1 MMGPMAISL
10 ERAREL
16 VRAAAG
22 PPLPAE
28 TVPVAEAAGR
38 VLAGEL
44 RSAVD
49 YPLDTNSAMDGFA
62 VTAGPAGRT
71 LRLVDESRAGS
82 PARLGVGPSTAVR
95 IATGGV
101 LPAGAEAVVRLE
113 RASLTDD
120 GGHVT
125 LHEAVAPGRNVRR
138 AGEDMTAGRLVL
150 PAGTRLGALEL
161 AVAIGAGHG
170 ELACRRRPRVA
181 LLGTGDE
188 LRDPGSGLQTGE
200 IHDSNTI
207 VLAALAR
214 DAGATVTGRG
224 RVADDP
230 AAARRALERAFAEA
244 DVVVVTGGV
253 SVGPHDHV
261 KPALRDLGAEEAFWG
276 VAIRPGR
283 PTWFGRR
290 GDALVFGL
298 PGNPVSAIVAFV
310 LLVRPLLAA
319 LEGAA
324 GAGRDGRGPIRARL
338 TDGLSSHPD
347 RTDAVRVR
355 LRPAAGDGGGLEAQ
369 PTAPQ
374 GSHLVTS
381 LVGADGLA
389 LVPAGQG
396 DLAAGSPVDVERL

>member
-1 MMGPMAISL
+1 MAISL

-28 TVPVAEAAGR
+28 TVPIAEAAGR

-44 RSAVD
+44 RSTVD

-71 LRLVDESRAGS
+71 LRVIDESRAGS
-82 PARLGVGPSTAVR
+82 PAALGVDPSTAIR

-113 RASLTDD
+113 RASPTGD
-120 GGHVT
+120 GHVT
-125 LHEAVAPGRNVRR
+125 LHEAVAPGWNVRR
-138 AGEDMTAGRLVL
+138 AGEDITAGQPVL
-150 PAGTRLGALEL
+150 PAGTRLGGLEL

-188 LRDPGSGLQTGE
+188 LRDPGTSLGPGQ
-200 IHDSNTI
+200 IHDSNTV

-214 DAGATVTGRG
+214 DAGATVTGHT

-230 AAARRALERAFAEA
+230 AAARRALETAFAEA
-244 DVVVVTGGV
+244 DVVIVTGGV

-261 KPALRDLGAEEAFWG
+261 KPALRDLGAEETFWG

-290 GDALVFGL
+290 GDTLVFGL

-324 GAGRDGRGPIRARL
+324 DPGRGGRGGRGPVRARL
-338 TDGLSSHPD
+338 TDPLASHPD

-355 LRPAAGDGGGLEAQ
+355 LRPTAAEDGGLEAE

-396 DLAAGSPVDVERL
+396 DLAAGTPVDVERL

>member
-1 MMGPMAISL
+1 MAISL

-28 TVPVAEAAGR
+28 TVPIAEAAGR

-44 RSAVD
+44 RSTVD

-71 LRLVDESRAGS
+71 LRVIDESRAGS
-82 PARLGVGPSTAVR
+82 PATLGVDPSTAIR

-113 RASLTDD
+113 RASPTGD
-120 GGHVT
+120 GHVT
-125 LHEAVAPGRNVRR
+125 LHEAAAPGWNVRR
-138 AGEDMTAGRLVL
+138 AGEDITTGQPVL
-150 PAGTRLGALEL
+150 PAGTRLGGPEL

-188 LRDPGSGLQTGE
+188 LRDPGTSLGPGQ
-200 IHDSNTI
+200 IHDSNTV

-214 DAGATVTGRG
+214 DAGATVTGRT

-230 AAARRALERAFAEA
+230 AAARRALETAFAEA
-244 DVVVVTGGV
+244 DVVIVTGGV

-261 KPALRDLGAEEAFWG
+261 KPALRDLGAEETFWG

-290 GDALVFGL
+290 GDTLVFGL

-310 LLVRPLLAA
+310 LLVRPLLVA

-324 GAGRDGRGPIRARL
+324 DPGRGGRGPVRARL
-338 TDGLSSHPD
+338 TDPLASHPD

-355 LRPAAGDGGGLEAQ
+355 LRPAAAGGGGLEAE

-381 LVGADGLA
+381 LAGADGLA
-389 LVPAGQG
+389 LVPAGLG
-396 DLAAGSPVDVERL
+396 DLAAGTPVDVERL